1 MTNVTLLEKGLRPL
15 GHSSSLLSVLGCSAS
30 APQHVRAHNTKL
42 QVTEGTATYRTM
54 RSLAGLLLVSGAAG
68 LQLHKGIK
76 LAAPALPVALLPA
89 SALAAADSY
98 EYGSA

>member
-1 MTNVTLLEKGLRPL
+1 MATGPHVLFIIAGLC
-15 GHSSSLLSVLGCSAS
+15 LSTAALQSERTTQS
-30 APQHVRAHNTKL
+30 AP
-42 QVTEGTATYRTM
+42 VTEITATYRTM
-54 RSLAGLLLVSGAAG
+54 RNLAGLLLVSGAAG